1 MQLTL
6 RTRRLLAGG
15 LLALACAAAALR
27 LTGPGAVCRAG
38 DLTDIPDDTGFLPRA
53 QAAEAD
59 KQKWVALTFDDG
71 PSRNT
76 EPILDILA
84 EQQVPATF
92 FVVTAENNEKW
103 LPMLER
109 IQADGHQIGLHSCTH
124 EYSKVYSST
133 TDFWADIKALKEKL
147 APYVP
152 DPEALTWLRFIGGS
166 TNTVS
171 HRYGGSQI
179 MTRLKEQAEE
189 RGYHSIDWNVSAED
203 AAGGHPDAQTI
214 LRNIVKDAKDRNVCV
229 VLMHDTKATDTT
241 VEALPDIISWFKEN
255 GYQFCTVADLPQ

>member
-1 MQLTL
+1 M
-6 RTRRLLAGG
+6 
-15 LLALACAAAALR
+15 
-27 LTGPGAVCRAG
+27 
-38 DLTDIPDDTGFLPRA
+38 
-53 QAAEAD
+53 
-59 KQKWVALTFDDG
+59 
-71 PSRNT
+71 
-76 EPILDILA
+76 
-84 EQQVPATF
+84 
-92 FVVTAENNEKW
+92 
-103 LPMLER
+103 
-109 IQADGHQIGLHSCTH
+109 
-124 EYSKVYSST
+124 
-133 TDFWADIKALKEKL
+133 
-147 APYVP
+147 
-152 DPEALTWLRFIGGS
+152 TWLRFIGGS

>member
-1 MQLTL
+1 M
-6 RTRRLLAGG
+6 RCRLAAAV
-15 LLALACAAAALR
+15 LALAWLAWLALPAPAR
-27 LTGPGAVCRAG
+27 RAHPETAV
-38 DLTDIPDDTGFLPRA
+38 PDDTLA
-53 QAAEAD
+53 VMAEARTD
-59 KQKWVALTFDDG
+59 EKLCCLTFDDG
-71 PSRNT
+71 PSPHT
-76 EPILDILA
+76 GALA
-84 EQQVPATF
+84 ETLAEYGAKATF
-92 FVVTAENNEKW
+92 FVTAQPANTDY
-103 LPMLER
+103 LPALGEL
-109 IQADGHQIGLHSCTH
+109 AAAGHQIALHSASH
-124 EYSKVYSST
+124 DYARIYASPEA
-133 TDFWADIKALKEKL
+133 FWLDIKALRQAL
-147 APYVP
+147 APWV
-152 DPEALTWLRFIGGS
+152 EVEGLCWLRFPGGS

-203 AAGGHPDAQTI
+203 AAGGHPDAQAI